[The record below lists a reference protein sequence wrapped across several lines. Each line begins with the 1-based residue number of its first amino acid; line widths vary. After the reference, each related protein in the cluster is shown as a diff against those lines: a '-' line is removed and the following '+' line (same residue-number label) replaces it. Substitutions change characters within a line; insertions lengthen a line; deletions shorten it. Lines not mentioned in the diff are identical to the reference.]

1 MLSANPRPPNDGLLP
16 AAPLSRPAPAPT
28 AAGAPVD
35 EPRSPARAAPPPDAS
50 PQALLPLLQA
60 RWGEL
65 PRIAMRDQQVELA
78 TALATSNPVA
88 LAVDLLTVEF
98 AGAFSERFNSAPEL
112 QRILEALVE
121 LLAGRRLRVVARR
134 PGGSGADER
143 GRRYQAAQANPLVK
157 ALLGRFGADIVA
169 REMIARDDW
178 LQRLNAP
185 PIRPDDSATTA
196 PE

>member
-1 MLSANPRPPNDGLLP
+1 MLSANPRPPADGPLP
-16 AAPLSRPAPAPT
+16 AAPWSRPAPTPAAATAPGD
-28 AAGAPVD
+28 AARSAP
-35 EPRSPARAAPPPDAS
+35 RAAPGGEAS
-50 PQALLPLLQA
+50 PQALLPALQA
-60 RWGEL
+60 RWGDL

-78 TALATSNPVA
+78 TALATSSPVA

-98 AGAFSERFNSAPEL
+98 AGTFSERYSTAPEL
-112 QRILEALVE
+112 QRTLEGLVE
-121 LLAGRRLRVVARR
+121 LLAGRRLRVAARR

-143 GRRYQAAQANPLVK
+143 GRRYQAAQGNPLVK
-157 ALLGRFGADIVA
+157 ALLSRFGADIVA

-185 PIRPDDSATTA
+185 PVRPGDSATNA